1 MGNNQQHYAVAVL
14 SANRTERCQN
24 NHVAILAPDVV
35 WLVLQPTFHGLAQH
49 SLVLW
54 TPCQSNSRGEKG
66 WRQPVVACPTV
77 CPPMAHR
84 WIPPGAHVGARCQR
98 KCKYQLHLLPCSFTS
113 PLVQVRQLILG
124 RRGLHG
130 NPVLDGLDEAW
141 KVEGKLFVD
150 FNTKKYY
157 SS

>member
-1 MGNNQQHYAVAVL
+1 M
-14 SANRTERCQN
+14 
-24 NHVAILAPDVV
+24 
-35 WLVLQPTFHGLAQH
+35 
-49 SLVLW
+49 
-54 TPCQSNSRGEKG
+54 
-66 WRQPVVACPTV
+66 VACPTV

-98 KCKYQLHLLPCSFTS
+98 KCKYQLHLLLCSFTS